1 MVNSKTG
8 WKPTVIL
15 AADVVN
21 FRMMMGDNEDQTLKN
36 RKTRRLLAAPLKI
49 LLFESLF
56 RSFAAVDH
64 RCGTLCCHADGAI
77 TFDSSKII

>member
-21 FRMMMGDNEDQTLKN
+21 FRAMMGDNEDQTLKN